1 MLVVNEFYNRYK
13 LAYNQKM
20 SFDRVLINKQLQKI
34 VESRHFNKSKI
45 SCDLLE
51 YLVSSTLD
59 EKSPKEFT
67 IGIELFGKKYSG
79 ETKPDANIRVY
90 IHNLRKKL
98 NDYYEDEGSR
108 DPLILEIEKGKYN
121 VLFIARKD
129 YKTKKQ
135 RTFRYP
141 FLITLLLL
149 AGTAYLL
156 LNSEKKEIN
165 PWTNL
170 PVWQDFADDDKKT
183 LLVLGDYFVFSG
195 LLPTGNVGI
204 YRDFSINS
212 EVEYE
217 HLLDKNP
224 ELVQSLSRSPLTYL
238 SKMSAFCQND
248 IQKVFAK
255 TGTELT
261 VKLSS
266 DIQPTDLKEYNIIF
280 IGNYKNMGLF
290 ENIVRELPFG
300 FGISSGSNQYIFPT
314 DPCAEVY
321 APENSNL
328 KQNDYSLV
336 VYTEGYNKNRY
347 LFFLCT
353 QDIGNISTVG
363 RMTNLAFMAQFY
375 EKHLKLLDQKY
386 FKALFKVGGINK
398 TDLSSELLRV
408 E

>member
-1 MLVVNEFYNRYK
+1 MN
-13 LAYNQKM
+13 
-20 SFDRVLINKQLQKI
+20 FDRELINRQLRKI

-51 YLVSSTLD
+51 YLVSATLD

-67 IGIELFGKKYSG
+67 IGIELFGKRYG
-79 ETKPDANIRVY
+79 EETKPDANIRVY

-98 NDYYEDEGSR
+98 NDYYRNEGSR
-108 DPLILEIEKGKYN
+108 DPLIFEIEKGKYN
-121 VLFIARKD
+121 VRFISRKD
-129 YKTKKQ
+129 SKPKKQ
-135 RTFRYP
+135 RTFFYP

-149 AGTAYLL
+149 GGTLYWHV
-156 LNSEKKEIN
+156 STEKKELN
-165 PWTNL
+165 PWRNL

-195 LLPTGNVGI
+195 LLPTGNIGI

-217 HLLDKNP
+217 HLLDKKP
-224 ELVQSLSRSPLTYL
+224 ELIRSLTRSPLTYL

-255 TGTELT
+255 TGTEIT

-266 DIQPTDLKEYNIIF
+266 DIQPVDLKEYNIIF

-290 ENIVRELPFG
+290 ENIVRELHFS
-300 FGISSGSNQYIFPT
+300 FGISSGASQYIFPA

-321 APENSNL
+321 APENTSM
-328 KQNDYSLV
+328 KQTDYSLV
-336 VYTEGYNKNRY
+336 IYTKGYNNNRY

-363 RMTNLAFMAQFY
+363 QMTNLAFMSEFRDSQ
-375 EKHLKLLDQKY
+375 LKLLQQDY
-386 FKALFKVGGINK
+386 FKALFKVEGINK
-398 TDLSSELLRV
+398 TDLSFELLKV

>member
-1 MLVVNEFYNRYK
+1 MLIVNGFYNRYK
-13 LAYNQKM
+13 PGCNRKM
-20 SFDRVLINKQLQKI
+20 NFDRELINRQLKKI
-34 VESRHFNKSKI
+34 IESRHFNKSKI

-51 YLVSSTLD
+51 YLVSTSLE

-67 IGIELFGKKYSG
+67 IGIELFGKKYG
-79 ETKPDANIRVY
+79 EETKPDANIRVY

-98 NDYYEDEGSR
+98 NDYYEEEGSK
-108 DPLILEIEKGKYN
+108 DPLVFEIEKGKYN
-121 VLFIARKD
+121 VRFISRKD
-129 YKTKKQ
+129 IRLKKQ
-135 RTFRYP
+135 TGYFYP
-141 FLITLLLL
+141 FLISLLLL
-149 AGTAYLL
+149 AGTVYFYMT
-156 LNSEKKEIN
+156 SEKKEAN
-165 PWTNL
+165 LWKDL

-195 LLPTGNVGI
+195 KLPTGNVGI

-224 ELVQSLSRSPLTYL
+224 ELVQSLTRSPLTYL

-255 TGTELT
+255 TGTEVT
-261 VKLSS
+261 IKLSS

-290 ENIVRELPFG
+290 ENIVRELHFS
-300 FGISSGSNQYIFPT
+300 FGISSGSGQYIFT
-314 DPCAEVY
+314 SDPCAEVY
-321 APENSNL
+321 APENSDL
-328 KQNDYSLV
+328 KQTDYSLV
-336 VYTEGYNKNRY
+336 VYMEGYNNNRY

-363 RMTNLAFMAQFY
+363 QMTNPAFMEQFRNNQ
-375 EKHLKLLDQKY
+375 LKPLGQEY
-386 FKALFKVGGINK
+386 FKALFKVEGINK
-398 TDLSSELLRV
+398 TDLSFELLKV